1 MRNRVIILLVLP
13 ILFWAGCDTAD
24 VSDQWATPTIR
35 VSLLNDHTQAG
46 LEKASA
52 LLDVELIVR
61 SSGGRDYS
69 PEPVTVDNNVTQEV
83 AFDVS
88 IPPDSLYTFT
98 VRFTGTAG
106 LVAEGATIHQVT
118 LETTVIDIAVL
129 RTSTTVPSIAFIP
142 SEVNASTGG
151 GTIDV
156 TVRLYGAGQAA
167 AGVAALIDITGS
179 TPRPFVLLGS
189 GEDLKINFVEGGRLN
204 AAWQFAQDVNG
215 IRDIATLRLARN
227 QTSNYCLEAD
237 EDNVRVVNRNGAI
250 TPATMLGACV
260 TITP

>member
-1 MRNRVIILLVLP
+1 MKNRTVILLALP
-13 ILFWAGCDTAD
+13 ILFWAGCDAAD
-24 VSDQWATPTIR
+24 VSDEWATPKIR
-35 VSLLNDHTQAG
+35 VSLLDDDGQGG

-52 LLDVELIVR
+52 LLEVELLVR

-69 PEPVTVDNNVTQEV
+69 PEPVTVDNNVTREV

-88 IPPDSLYTFT
+88 IPPDSLYTFA
-98 VRFTGTAG
+98 VRFTGSGG
-106 LVAEGATIHQVT
+106 LVAEGATIQEVT
-118 LETTVIDIAVL
+118 LETTVVDIAVL
-129 RTSTTVPSIAFIP
+129 RTNTTVPSIAFIP
-142 SEVNASTGG
+142 SVINASTGG
-151 GTIDV
+151 GTINV

-179 TPRPFVLLGS
+179 NPRPFIMDTVGD
-189 GEDLKINFVEGGRLN
+189 DLKINFVEGGRLY

-215 IRDIATLRLARN
+215 VRDIATLRFSRN

-250 TPATMLGACV
+250 TLATLLGTCV